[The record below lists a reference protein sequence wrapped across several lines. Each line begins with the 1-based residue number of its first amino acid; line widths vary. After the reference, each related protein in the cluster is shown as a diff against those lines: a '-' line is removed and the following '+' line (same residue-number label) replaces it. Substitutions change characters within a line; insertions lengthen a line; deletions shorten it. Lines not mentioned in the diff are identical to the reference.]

1 MHLWNSATTP
11 RKTVA
16 FIRGEAGN
24 RHGNRTWQPWRG
36 GQDRVHEATTRNLHG
51 QHVSAGDYITSAT
64 PQWSSGSLLL
74 HDTYELDVVSA
85 INSVDT
91 KLTEPGARLFDQ
103 TVRLQV
109 KRMCKH
115 TALCYDPAVQV
126 IV

>member
-1 MHLWNSATTP
+1 MRYETP
-11 RKTVA
+11 FASVAYTVNTSLP
-16 FIRGEAGN
+16 IE
-24 RHGNRTWQPWRG
+24 
-36 GQDRVHEATTRNLHG
+36 
-51 QHVSAGDYITSAT
+51 GDYITSAT